1 MQTIQLNFLLS
12 SLRKGTQILLI
23 AILCISMQAHAQN
36 KKPNIVFLL
45 IDDLGYADCGFNGG
59 KDILTPNIDRLAK
72 AGSILENH
80 YVQPVCSPTR
90 SALMTGRYPT
100 KTGIYTIITPG
111 AQWGLSLNE
120 RTLANALKEA
130 GYHTAITG
138 KWHLGEFEKAYQP
151 NARGFDYQ
159 YGHFFGSIDYYTHE
173 RNNQMD
179 WYRNGTPLKEEGYST
194 HLIARE
200 ACQTIEKNDQKK
212 PLFLYVPFNGV
223 HSPFQAPEQY
233 TKAYPSLTGNR
244 QKLAGMLAA
253 VDEAVGQIVASLKK
267 SGMLENTLIVFS
279 SDNGGPPPGNNTPL
293 REFKGTIYEGGTRAA
308 AFAHWP
314 GHVPAGKTI
323 EGAMHIIDWYPT
335 LIGLAGGS
343 LKQALPI
350 DGKDVWPMIT
360 KAGKSPHKA
369 ILSVSTRGISQAA
382 IRMGDWKLIVAGGVE
397 AADGTQQKQPKKYE
411 PVSLFNLL
419 EDPGESRNLASAYPD
434 KVAELRKELSLL
446 LKDAVV
452 PGGK

>member
-1 MQTIQLNFLLS
+1 MQKKQLNFLLS
-12 SLRKGTQILLI
+12 SLRKGTPFFLMALLCMI
-23 AILCISMQAHAQN
+23 MQTHAQN

-59 KDILTPNIDRLAK
+59 KDILTPNIDKLAK

-111 AQWGLSLNE
+111 AQWGLPLNE
-120 RTLANALKEA
+120 RTLANALKDA

-151 NARGFDYQ
+151 NARGFDQQ
-159 YGHFFGSIDYYTHE
+159 YGHFFGAIDYYTHS
-173 RNNQMD
+173 RNNQLD
-179 WYRNGTPLKEEGYST
+179 WYRNGEPLNEEGYST
-194 HLIARE
+194 HLVARE
-200 ACQTIEKNDQKK
+200 ACHTIENNDQKK

-223 HSPFQAPEQY
+223 HSPFQAPEEY
-233 TKAYPSLTGNR
+233 TKAYPNLEGNR

-267 SGMLENTLIVFS
+267 AGMLENTLIVFS
-279 SDNGGPPPGNNTPL
+279 SDNGGPPPGNNAPL
-293 REFKGTIYEGGTRAA
+293 RDFKGTIYEGGTRAA
-308 AFAHWP
+308 AFAFWP
-314 GHVPAGKTI
+314 GHIPAGKKI
-323 EGAMHIIDWYPT
+323 SGAMHMIDWYPT
-335 LIGLAGGS
+335 LVTLAGGS

-360 KAGKSPHKA
+360 KGEPSPHKA

-382 IRMGDWKLIVAGGVE
+382 IRMGDWKLIVANAVE
-397 AADGTQQKQPKKYE
+397 AADGKPQKQPKKYE
-411 PVSLFNLL
+411 PISLFNLL
-419 EDPGESRNLASAYPD
+419 EDPGESRNLASTHPD
-434 KVAELRKELSLL
+434 KVAELRKELSAL
-446 LKDAVV
+446 LKDAVA

>member
-1 MQTIQLNFLLS
+1 MQKKQLNFLLS
-12 SLRKGTQILLI
+12 SLRKGTPFFLMALLCMI
-23 AILCISMQAHAQN
+23 MQTHAQN

-59 KDILTPNIDRLAK
+59 KDILTPNIDKLAK

-111 AQWGLSLNE
+111 AQWGLPLNE
-120 RTLANALKEA
+120 RTLANALKDA

-151 NARGFDYQ
+151 NARGFDQQ
-159 YGHFFGSIDYYTHE
+159 YGHFFGAIDYYTHS
-173 RNNQMD
+173 RNNQLD
-179 WYRNGTPLKEEGYST
+179 WYRNGEPLNEEGYST
-194 HLIARE
+194 HLVARE
-200 ACQTIEKNDQKK
+200 ACHTIENNDQKK

-223 HSPFQAPEQY
+223 HSPFQVPEEY
-233 TKAYPSLTGNR
+233 TKAYPNLEGNR

-267 SGMLENTLIVFS
+267 AGMLENTLIVFS
-279 SDNGGPPPGNNTPL
+279 SDNGGPPPGNNAPL
-293 REFKGTIYEGGTRAA
+293 RDFKGTIYEGGTRAA
-308 AFAHWP
+308 AFAFWP
-314 GHVPAGKTI
+314 GHIPAGKKI
-323 EGAMHIIDWYPT
+323 SGAMHMIDWYPT
-335 LIGLAGGS
+335 LVTLAGGS

-360 KAGKSPHKA
+360 KGEPSPQKA

-382 IRMGDWKLIVAGGVE
+382 IRMGDWKLIVANVVE
-397 AADGTQQKQPKKYE
+397 AADGKPQKQPKKYE
-411 PVSLFNLL
+411 PISLFNLL
-419 EDPGESRNLASAYPD
+419 EDPGESRNLASTHPD
-434 KVAELRKELSLL
+434 KVAELRKELSALL
-446 LKDAVV
+446 NDAVA

>member
-1 MQTIQLNFLLS
+1 MP
-12 SLRKGTQILLI
+12 LI
-23 AILCISMQAHAQN
+23 CISLQAHAQN

-59 KDILTPNIDRLAK
+59 KDILTPNIDKLAK

-100 KTGIYTIITPG
+100 KTGIYTVITPG
-111 AQWGLSLNE
+111 AQWGLPLNE

-130 GYHTAITG
+130 GYSTAITG

-151 NARGFDYQ
+151 NARGFDQQ
-159 YGHFFGSIDYYTHE
+159 YGHFFGNIDYYTHS
-173 RNNQMD
+173 RNNQLD
-179 WYRNGTPLKEEGYST
+179 WYRNGDSLQEEGYST

-200 ACQTIEKNDQKK
+200 ACQTIENNDQKK

-233 TKAYPSLTGNR
+233 TKAYPNLEGNR

-253 VDEAVGQIVASLKK
+253 VDEAVGQIMASLKK
-267 SGMLENTLIVFS
+267 AGMLENTLIVFS
-279 SDNGGPPPGNNTPL
+279 SDNGGPPPGNNAPL

-308 AFAHWP
+308 AFAYWP
-314 GHVPAGKTI
+314 GQIPAGKKI
-323 EGAMHIIDWYPT
+323 SGAMHMIDWYPT
-335 LIGLAGGS
+335 LVTLAGGS

-360 KAGKSPHKA
+360 KGEPSPHKA

-419 EDPGESRNLASAYPD
+419 EDPGESRNLASTYPD
-434 KVAELRKELSLL
+434 KVAELHKELSLL
-446 LKDAVV
+446 LKDAVA

>member
-223 HSPFQAPEQY
+223 HSPFQTPDQY
-233 TKAYPSLTGNR
+233 TAAYPNLEGNR
-244 QKLAGMLAA
+244 KKLAGMLAA

-279 SDNGGPPPGNNTPL
+279 SDNGGPPPGNNAPL
-293 REFKGTIYEGGTRAA
+293 RDFKGSIYEGGTRAA
-308 AFAHWP
+308 AFAFWP
-314 GHVPAGKTI
+314 GQIPAGKKI
-323 EGAMHIIDWYPT
+323 SGAMHMIDWYPT
-335 LIGLAGGS
+335 FVTLAGGS

-360 KAGKSPHKA
+360 KGAPSPHKA

-419 EDPGESRNLASAYPD
+419 EDPGESRNLASTYPD

-446 LKDAVV
+446 LKDAVA

>member
-1 MQTIQLNFLLS
+1 MKKSFQQQLLQ
-12 SLRKGTQILLI
+12 KPIILYLI
-23 AILCISMQAHAQN
+23 ALVLCTGAHAQTQ
-36 KKPNIVFLL
+36 KPNIVFLL

-59 KDILTPNIDRLAK
+59 KDILTPNIDKLAK
-72 AGSILENH
+72 EGAILKNH

-100 KTGIYTIITPG
+100 QTGIYTIITPG
-111 AQWGLSLNE
+111 AAWGLPLNE
-120 RTLANALKEA
+120 RTLANALQEA
-130 GYHTAITG
+130 GYSTAITG

-159 YGHFFGSIDYYTHE
+159 YGHFFGSIDYFTHE

-194 HLIARE
+194 HLVAKE
-200 ACQTIEKNDQKK
+200 ACRVIEKHTPSR

-223 HSPFQAPEQY
+223 HNPFQAPDRY
-233 TKAYPSLTGNR
+233 TAAYPNLEGNR
-244 QKLAGMLAA
+244 KKLAGMLAA
-253 VDEAVGQIVASLKK
+253 VDEAVAQIVSSLKK
-267 SGMLENTLIVFS
+267 TGMLENTLIIFS
-279 SDNGGPPPGNNTPL
+279 SDNGGPPPGNNAPL

-335 LIGLAGGS
+335 LVGLAGGS

-360 KAGKSPHKA
+360 KAEKSPHNA
-369 ILSVSTRGISQAA
+369 ILSVSTRGPSLAA
-382 IRMGDWKLIVAGGVE
+382 IRMGDWKLIVAD
-397 AADGTQQKQPKKYE
+397 ADESEGDAPKKQPKKYE
-411 PVSLFNLL
+411 PVSLFNLAD
-419 EDPGESRNLASAYPD
+419 DPGESKNMASAYPER
-434 KVAELRKELSLL
+434 VAEMRKELFVL
-446 LKDAVV
+446 LKNAVA
-452 PGGK
+452 PGVK

>member
-1 MQTIQLNFLLS
+1 
-12 SLRKGTQILLI
+12 
-23 AILCISMQAHAQN
+23 
-36 KKPNIVFLL
+36 
-45 IDDLGYADCGFNGG
+45 
-59 KDILTPNIDRLAK
+59 
-72 AGSILENH
+72 
-80 YVQPVCSPTR
+80 
-90 SALMTGRYPT
+90 
-100 KTGIYTIITPG
+100 
-111 AQWGLSLNE
+111 
-120 RTLANALKEA
+120 LKEA
-130 GYHTAITG
+130 GYSTAITG

-194 HLIARE
+194 HLVAKE
-200 ACQTIEKNDQKK
+200 ACSVIEKHTPSK

-223 HSPFQAPEQY
+223 HSPFQAPDQY
-233 TKAYPSLTGNR
+233 TSAYPNLEGNR
-244 QKLAGMLAA
+244 KKLAGMLAA
-253 VDEAVGQIVASLKK
+253 VDEAVAQIVASLKK
-267 SGMLENTLIVFS
+267 TGMLENTLIIFS
-279 SDNGGPPPGNNTPL
+279 SDNGGPPPGNNAPL

-360 KAGKSPHKA
+360 KAEKSPHKA

-397 AADGTQQKQPKKYE
+397 AADGMQQKQPKKYE
-411 PVSLFNLL
+411 PVSLFNLV
-419 EDPGESRNLASAYPD
+419 EDPGESRNLATTYPD

-446 LKDAVV
+446 LKDAVA

>member
-1 MQTIQLNFLLS
+1 MQKIQLNFLLS
-12 SLRKGTQILLI
+12 SLRKGTQVLLI
-23 AILCISMQAHAQN
+23 SILCISMQAHAQN

-59 KDILTPNIDRLAK
+59 KDILTPNIDKLAK

-111 AQWGLSLNE
+111 APWGLPLNE

-151 NARGFDYQ
+151 NARGFDQQ
-159 YGHFFGSIDYYTHE
+159 YGHFFGSIDYYTHS
-173 RNNQMD
+173 RNNLLD
-179 WYRNGTPLKEEGYST
+179 WYRNGDSLQEEGYST
-194 HLIARE
+194 HLVARE

-223 HSPFQAPEQY
+223 HSPFQVPEQY
-233 TKAYPSLTGNR
+233 TKAYPNLEGNR
-244 QKLAGMLAA
+244 KKLAGMLAA
-253 VDEAVGQIVASLKK
+253 VDEAVYQIMASLKK
-267 SGMLENTLIVFS
+267 AGMLENTLIVFS
-279 SDNGGPPPGNNTPL
+279 SDNGGPPPGNNSPL
-293 REFKGTIYEGGTRAA
+293 RDFKGTIYEGGTRAA
-308 AFAHWP
+308 AFAFWH
-314 GHVPAGKTI
+314 GHIPAGKKI
-323 EGAMHIIDWYPT
+323 SGPMHMIDWYPT
-335 LIGLAGGS
+335 LVTLAGGS

-360 KAGKSPHKA
+360 KGEPSPHKA

-411 PVSLFNLL
+411 PVSLFNLV
-419 EDPGESRNLASAYPD
+419 EDPGESRNLASTYPG

-446 LKDAVV
+446 LKDAVA

>member
-1 MQTIQLNFLLS
+1 MQKKQLNFLLS
-12 SLRKGTQILLI
+12 SLRQLAHFSLM
-23 AILCISMQAHAQN
+23 AFFCVSMQAHGQS

-72 AGSILENH
+72 EGSILKNH

-100 KTGIYTIITPG
+100 KTGIYNIITPG
-111 AQWGLSLNE
+111 AQWGLPLNE

-151 NARGFDYQ
+151 NARGFDHQ
-159 YGHFFGSIDYYTHE
+159 YGHFFGAIDYFTHL
-173 RNNQMD
+173 RNNQLD
-179 WYRNGTPLKEEGYST
+179 WYRNGDSLQEEGYST
-194 HLIARE
+194 HLVARE
-200 ACQTIEKNDQKK
+200 ACRTIENNDQKK

-223 HSPFQAPEQY
+223 HVPFQVPDQY
-233 TKAYPSLTGNR
+233 TKAYPNLEGNR
-244 QKLAGMLAA
+244 KKLAGMLAA
-253 VDEAVGQIVASLKK
+253 VDEAIAQIVASLKK
-267 SGMLENTLIVFS
+267 TGMLENTLIVFS
-279 SDNGGPPPGNNTPL
+279 SDNGGPRTSKNTPL
-293 REFKGTIYEGGTRAA
+293 RDFKATIYEGGTRAA

-335 LIGLAGGS
+335 LVTLAGGS

-360 KAGKSPHKA
+360 KAGKTPHKA
-369 ILSVSTRGISQAA
+369 ILSVSTIGPSQAA
-382 IRMGDWKLIVAGGVE
+382 IRMGDWKLIVADAEESGGD
-397 AADGTQQKQPKKYE
+397 AKKKQPKNYE
-411 PVSLFNLL
+411 PVSLFNLA
-419 EDPGESRNLASAYPD
+419 EDPGESRNLASTYPD
-434 KVAELRKELSLL
+434 KVAELRKELSAL
-446 LKDAVV
+446 LKDAVA

>member
-1 MQTIQLNFLLS
+1 MQKIQLNFLLS
-12 SLRKGTQILLI
+12 SLRKGTPFFLMALF
-23 AILCISMQAHAQN
+23 CISLHAHAQN

-59 KDILTPNIDRLAK
+59 NEILTPNIDGLAK

-100 KTGIYTIITPG
+100 KTGVYTIITPG
-111 AQWGLSLNE
+111 APWGLPLNE

-130 GYHTAITG
+130 GYSTAITG
-138 KWHLGEFEKAYQP
+138 KWHLGEFEKTYQP
-151 NARGFDYQ
+151 NARGFDQQ
-159 YGHFFGSIDYYTHE
+159 YGHFFGNIDYFTHS
-173 RNNQMD
+173 RNNQVD
-179 WYRNGTPLKEEGYST
+179 WYRNGEPLQEEGYST
-194 HLIARE
+194 HLIALE
-200 ACQTIEKNDQKK
+200 ACRTIEKNDQKK

-223 HSPFQAPEQY
+223 HSPFQAPDQY
-233 TKAYPSLTGNR
+233 TAEYPNLEGNR

-253 VDEAVGQIVASLKK
+253 VDEAVGQIMTSLKK
-267 SGMLENTLIVFS
+267 AGMLENTLIVFS
-279 SDNGGPPPGNNTPL
+279 SDNGGPPPGNNAPL
-293 REFKGTIYEGGTRAA
+293 REFKGSIYEGGTRAA

-314 GHVPAGKTI
+314 GHVPTGKTI

-350 DGKDVWPMIT
+350 DGKDIWPMIT
-360 KAGKSPHKA
+360 KGEPSPHKA

-419 EDPGESRNLASAYPD
+419 EDPGESRNLASTYPD

-446 LKDAVV
+446 LKDAVA

>member
-1 MQTIQLNFLLS
+1 MQKIQLNFLLS

-23 AILCISMQAHAQN
+23 AIFCISMQAHAQN

-59 KDILTPNIDRLAK
+59 KDIITPNIDKLAK
-72 AGSILENH
+72 EGAILKNH

-111 AQWGLSLNE
+111 APWGLPLNE

-130 GYHTAITG
+130 GYSTAITG
-138 KWHLGEFEKAYQP
+138 KWHLGEFEKTYQP

-194 HLIARE
+194 HLVAKE
-200 ACQTIEKNDQKK
+200 ACSVIEKHAPSK

-223 HSPFQAPEQY
+223 HSPFQAPDQY
-233 TKAYPSLTGNR
+233 TKAYPNLEGNR
-244 QKLAGMLAA
+244 KKLAGMLAA
-253 VDEAVGQIVASLKK
+253 VDEAVAQIVASLKK
-267 SGMLENTLIVFS
+267 TGMLENTLIIFS
-279 SDNGGPPPGNNTPL
+279 SDNGGPPPGNNAPL
-293 REFKGTIYEGGTRAA
+293 REFKGTIYEGGTRSA

-360 KAGKSPHKA
+360 NAEKSPHKA

-419 EDPGESRNLASAYPD
+419 EDPGESRNLASSYPD

-446 LKDAVV
+446 LKDAVA

>member
-1 MQTIQLNFLLS
+1 MQKNELNFLLS
-12 SLRKGTQILLI
+12 FLHKGSKKILVALF
-23 AILCISMQAHAQN
+23 CISMQVNAQN

-45 IDDLGYADCGFNGG
+45 IDDLGYADCGFSGG

-72 AGSILENH
+72 AGAILENH

-100 KTGIYTIITPG
+100 KTGIYTVITPG
-111 AQWGLSLNE
+111 AQWGLPLNE

-151 NARGFDYQ
+151 NARGFDQQ
-159 YGHFFGSIDYYTHE
+159 YGHFFGAIDYYTHS
-173 RNNQMD
+173 RNNQLD
-179 WYRNGTPLKEEGYST
+179 WYRNGESLKEEGYST
-194 HLIARE
+194 HLIAHE

-233 TKAYPSLTGNR
+233 TKAYPSLVGNR

-253 VDEAVGQIVASLKK
+253 VDEAVGQIMASLKK
-267 SGMLENTLIVFS
+267 AGMLENTLIVFS
-279 SDNGGPPPGNNTPL
+279 SDNGGPPPGNNAPL
-293 REFKGTIYEGGTRAA
+293 RDYKATIYEGGTRAA
-308 AFAHWP
+308 AFACWP
-314 GHVPAGKTI
+314 GHIPAGKKI
-323 EGAMHIIDWYPT
+323 SGAMHMIDWYPT
-335 LIGLAGGS
+335 LVTLAGGS

-350 DGKDVWPMIT
+350 DGMDVWPMIT
-360 KAGKSPHKA
+360 KGEPSPHKA

-382 IRMGDWKLIVAGGVE
+382 IRMGDWKLIVASGGE
-397 AADGTQQKQPKKYE
+397 ADDGTPQKQAKKYE
-411 PVSLFNLL
+411 PISLFNLL
-419 EDPGESRNLASAYPD
+419 EDPGESRNLASTHPD
-434 KVAELRKELSLL
+434 KVAELGKELSAL
-446 LKDAVV
+446 LKDAVA

>member
-1 MQTIQLNFLLS
+1 MQKKQLNFLLS
-12 SLRKGTQILLI
+12 SLRQLAHFSLM
-23 AILCISMQAHAQN
+23 AFFCVSMQAHGQN

-72 AGSILENH
+72 EGSILKNH

-100 KTGIYTIITPG
+100 KTGIYNIITPG
-111 AQWGLSLNE
+111 AQWGLPLNE

-151 NARGFDYQ
+151 NARGFDHQ
-159 YGHFFGSIDYYTHE
+159 YGHFFGAIDYFTHV
-173 RNNQMD
+173 RNNQLD
-179 WYRNGTPLKEEGYST
+179 WYRNGDSLQEEGYST
-194 HLIARE
+194 HLVARE
-200 ACQTIEKNDQKK
+200 ACRTIENNDQKK

-223 HSPFQAPEQY
+223 HVPFQVPDQY
-233 TKAYPSLTGNR
+233 TKAYPNLEGNR
-244 QKLAGMLAA
+244 KKLAGMLAA
-253 VDEAVGQIVASLKK
+253 VDEAIAQIVASLKK
-267 SGMLENTLIVFS
+267 TGMLENTLIVFS
-279 SDNGGPPPGNNTPL
+279 SDNGGPRTSKNTPL
-293 REFKGTIYEGGTRAA
+293 RDFKATIYEGGTRAA

-335 LIGLAGGS
+335 LVTLAGGS

-360 KAGKSPHKA
+360 KAGKTPHKA
-369 ILSVSTRGISQAA
+369 ILSVSTLGPSQAA
-382 IRMGDWKLIVAGGVE
+382 IRIGDWKLIVDDAEESGGD
-397 AADGTQQKQPKKYE
+397 AQKKQPKNYE
-411 PVSLFNLL
+411 PVSLFNLA
-419 EDPGESRNLASAYPD
+419 EDPGESKNLASTYPD
-434 KVAELRKELSLL
+434 KVAQLRKELSLL
-446 LKDAVV
+446 LKDAVA

>member
-1 MQTIQLNFLLS
+1 MHKNQLNFLLS
-12 SLRKGTQILLI
+12 SLRKGTPFFLMALFCFS
-23 AILCISMQAHAQN
+23 LHAHAQN

-59 KDILTPNIDRLAK
+59 KDILTPNIDKLAK

-111 AQWGLSLNE
+111 AQWGLPLNE
-120 RTLANALKEA
+120 RTLANALKDA

-151 NARGFDYQ
+151 NGRGFDQQ
-159 YGHFFGSIDYYTHE
+159 YGHFFGSIDYYTHS
-173 RNNQMD
+173 RSNQPD
-179 WYRNGTPLKEEGYST
+179 WYRNGESLQEEGYST

-200 ACQTIEKNDQKK
+200 ACRTIENNDQKK

-233 TKAYPSLTGNR
+233 TKAYPNLEGNR

-253 VDEAVGQIVASLKK
+253 VDEAVGQIVGSLKK
-267 SGMLENTLIVFS
+267 AGMLENTLIVFS
-279 SDNGGPPPGNNTPL
+279 SDNGGPPPGNNAPL
-293 REFKGTIYEGGTRAA
+293 REFKGTIYEGGIRAA
-308 AFAHWP
+308 AFACWP
-314 GHVPAGKTI
+314 GQIPAGKKI
-323 EGAMHIIDWYPT
+323 SGAMHMIDWYPT
-335 LIGLAGGS
+335 LVTLAGGS
-343 LKQALPI
+343 LTQALSI

-360 KAGKSPHKA
+360 KGEPSPHKA

-419 EDPGESRNLASAYPD
+419 EDPGESRNLASTYPD
-434 KVAELRKELSLL
+434 KVAELHKELSLL
-446 LKDAVV
+446 LKDAVA

>member
-1 MQTIQLNFLLS
+1 MQKKHLNFLLS
-12 SLRKGTQILLI
+12 SLLKGNQFFLMAL
-23 AILCISMQAHAQN
+23 LCISTQAHAQS

-100 KTGIYTIITPG
+100 KTGIYNVITPG
-111 AQWGLSLNE
+111 APWGLSLNE
-120 RTLANALKEA
+120 RTLATALQEA
-130 GYHTAITG
+130 GYSTAITG

-151 NARGFDYQ
+151 NARGFDHQ
-159 YGHFFGSIDYYTHE
+159 YGNFFGAIDYFTHI
-173 RNNQMD
+173 RNHQID
-179 WYRNGTPLKEEGYST
+179 WYRNGTQLKEEGYST

-223 HSPFQAPEQY
+223 HSPFQVPEQY
-233 TKAYPSLTGNR
+233 TKAYPNLVGNR

-253 VDEAVGQIVASLKK
+253 LDEAVGQIMASLKK
-267 SGMLENTLIVFS
+267 AGMLENTLIVFS
-279 SDNGGPPPGNNTPL
+279 SDNGGPPPGNNAPL
-293 REFKGTIYEGGTRAA
+293 RDYKATIYEGGTRAA

-314 GHVPAGKTI
+314 GHIPAGKNI
-323 EGAMHIIDWYPT
+323 SGAMHIIDWYPT
-335 LIGLAGGS
+335 LLRLAGGS

-360 KAGKSPHKA
+360 KGEPSPHKA
-369 ILSVSTRGISQAA
+369 ILSVSNRGVSQAA
-382 IRMGDWKLIVAGGVE
+382 IRMGDWKLIVADAE
-397 AADGTQQKQPKKYE
+397 ESDSTSQKKQPKKY
-411 PVSLFNLL
+411 VSISLYNLA
-419 EDPGESRNLASAYPD
+419 EDPGESRNLASTHPER
-434 KVAELRKELSLL
+434 VADMRKELSVL
-446 LKDAVV
+446 LKDAVA

>member
-1 MQTIQLNFLLS
+1 MHKNQLNFLLS
-12 SLRKGTQILLI
+12 SLRKGTPFFLMALF
-23 AILCISMQAHAQN
+23 CISLHAHAQN

-111 AQWGLSLNE
+111 AQWGLPLNE
-120 RTLANALKEA
+120 RTLANALKDA

-151 NARGFDYQ
+151 NARGFDQQ
-159 YGHFFGSIDYYTHE
+159 YGHFFGSIDYYTHS
-173 RNNQMD
+173 RNNQLD
-179 WYRNGTPLKEEGYST
+179 WYRNGESLQEEGYST
-194 HLIARE
+194 HLITRE
-200 ACQTIEKNDQKK
+200 ACRTIENNDQKK

-233 TKAYPSLTGNR
+233 TKAYPNLEGNR

-253 VDEAVGQIVASLKK
+253 VDEAVGQIVGSLKK
-267 SGMLENTLIVFS
+267 AGMLDNTLIVFS
-279 SDNGGPPPGNNTPL
+279 SDNGGPPPGNNAPL
-293 REFKGTIYEGGTRAA
+293 REFKGTIYEGGIRAA
-308 AFAHWP
+308 AFACWP
-314 GHVPAGKTI
+314 GQIPAGKKI
-323 EGAMHIIDWYPT
+323 SGAMHMIDWYPT
-335 LIGLAGGS
+335 LVTLAGGS

-360 KAGKSPHKA
+360 KGEASPHKS

-397 AADGTQQKQPKKYE
+397 AADGTQQKQTKKYE
-411 PVSLFNLL
+411 PISLFNLL
-419 EDPGESRNLASAYPD
+419 EDPGESRNLASTYPD

-446 LKDAVV
+446 LKDAVA

>member
-1 MQTIQLNFLLS
+1 MQKIQLNFLLS
-12 SLRKGTQILLI
+12 SLRKGTQVLLI

-36 KKPNIVFLL
+36 KKPNIIFLL

-59 KDILTPNIDRLAK
+59 KDILTPNIDKLAK
-72 AGSILENH
+72 EGSILKNH

-90 SALMTGRYPT
+90 SALLTGRYPT

-111 AQWGLSLNE
+111 APWGLPLNE

-130 GYHTAITG
+130 GYSTAITG

-194 HLIARE
+194 HLVAKE
-200 ACQTIEKNDQKK
+200 ACSVIEKHAPSK

-223 HSPFQAPEQY
+223 HSPFQAPDQY
-233 TKAYPSLTGNR
+233 TAAYPNLEGNR
-244 QKLAGMLAA
+244 KKLAGMLAA
-253 VDEAVGQIVASLKK
+253 VDEAVAQIVASLKK
-267 SGMLENTLIVFS
+267 TGMLENTLIIFS

-343 LKQALPI
+343 LRQALPV

-360 KAGKSPHKA
+360 NAEKSPHKA

-419 EDPGESRNLASAYPD
+419 EDPGESRNLASTYPD

-446 LKDAVV
+446 LKDAVA

>member
-1 MQTIQLNFLLS
+1 MHKNQLNFLLS
-12 SLRKGTQILLI
+12 SLRKGTPFFLMALLS
-23 AILCISMQAHAQN
+23 ISMNAQN

-111 AQWGLSLNE
+111 AQWGLPLNE
-120 RTLANALKEA
+120 RTLANALKDA

-151 NARGFDYQ
+151 NARGFDQQ
-159 YGHFFGSIDYYTHE
+159 YGHFFGSIDYYTHS
-173 RNNQMD
+173 RNNQLD
-179 WYRNGTPLKEEGYST
+179 WYRNGDSLQEEGYST

-200 ACQTIEKNDQKK
+200 ACQTIENNDQKK

-233 TKAYPSLTGNR
+233 TKAYPNLEGNR

-253 VDEAVGQIVASLKK
+253 VDEAVGQIMASLKK
-267 SGMLENTLIVFS
+267 AGMLENTLIVFS
-279 SDNGGPPPGNNTPL
+279 SDNGGPPPGNNGPL

-308 AFAHWP
+308 AFAYWP
-314 GHVPAGKTI
+314 GQIPAGKKI
-323 EGAMHIIDWYPT
+323 SGAMHMIDWYPT
-335 LIGLAGGS
+335 LVTLAGGS

-360 KAGKSPHKA
+360 RGEPSPHKA
-369 ILSVSTRGISQAA
+369 ILSVSTRGVLQAA
-382 IRMGDWKLIVAGGVE
+382 IRMGDWKLIVANGVE
-397 AADGTQQKQPKKYE
+397 TADGTQQKQPKKYE
-411 PVSLFNLL
+411 PVSLFNLV
-419 EDPGESRNLASAYPD
+419 EDPGESRNLASTYPE
-434 KVAELRKELSLL
+434 KVAELRKELSAL
-446 LKDAVV
+446 LKDAVA

>member
-1 MQTIQLNFLLS
+1 MQKKQLNFLLS
-12 SLRKGTQILLI
+12 SLRKGTPFFLMALLCMI
-23 AILCISMQAHAQN
+23 MQTHAQN

-59 KDILTPNIDRLAK
+59 KDILTPNIDKLAK

-111 AQWGLSLNE
+111 AQWGLPLNE
-120 RTLANALKEA
+120 RTLANALKDA

-151 NARGFDYQ
+151 NARGFDQQ
-159 YGHFFGSIDYYTHE
+159 YGHFFGAIDYYTHS
-173 RNNQMD
+173 RNNQLD
-179 WYRNGTPLKEEGYST
+179 WYRNGEPLNEEGYST
-194 HLIARE
+194 HLVARE
-200 ACQTIEKNDQKK
+200 ACHTIENNDQKK

-223 HSPFQAPEQY
+223 HSPFQAPEEY
-233 TKAYPSLTGNR
+233 TKAYPNLEGNR

-267 SGMLENTLIVFS
+267 AGMLENTLIVFS
-279 SDNGGPPPGNNTPL
+279 SDNGGPPPGNNAPL
-293 REFKGTIYEGGTRAA
+293 RDFKGTIYEGGTRAA
-308 AFAHWP
+308 AFAFWP
-314 GHVPAGKTI
+314 GHIPAGKKI
-323 EGAMHIIDWYPT
+323 SGAMHMIDWYPT
-335 LIGLAGGS
+335 LVTLAGGS

-360 KAGKSPHKA
+360 KGEPSPQKA

-382 IRMGDWKLIVAGGVE
+382 IRMGDWKLIVANAVE
-397 AADGTQQKQPKKYE
+397 AADGKPQKQPKKYE
-411 PVSLFNLL
+411 PISLFNLL
-419 EDPGESRNLASAYPD
+419 EDPGESRNLASTHPD
-434 KVAELRKELSLL
+434 KVAELRKELSAL
-446 LKDAVV
+446 LKDAVA

>member
-1 MQTIQLNFLLS
+1 MQKNQLNFLLS
-12 SLRKGTQILLI
+12 SLHKGTPFFLMALF
-23 AILCISMQAHAQN
+23 CISMQAHAQN

-111 AQWGLSLNE
+111 AQWGLPLNE
-120 RTLANALKEA
+120 RTLANALKDA

-151 NARGFDYQ
+151 NARGFDQQ
-159 YGHFFGSIDYYTHE
+159 YGHFFGSIDYYTHS
-173 RNNQMD
+173 RNNQLD
-179 WYRNGTPLKEEGYST
+179 WYRNGDSLQEEGYST
-194 HLIARE
+194 HLVARE
-200 ACQTIEKNDQKK
+200 ACSTIENNDQKK

-223 HSPFQAPEQY
+223 HSPFQVPEQY
-233 TKAYPSLTGNR
+233 TKAYPNLAGNR

-253 VDEAVGQIVASLKK
+253 VDEAIGQIMASLKK
-267 SGMLENTLIVFS
+267 AGMLENTLIVFS
-279 SDNGGPPPGNNTPL
+279 SDNGGPPPGNNAPL
-293 REFKGTIYEGGTRAA
+293 RDFKGTIYEGGTRAA
-308 AFAHWP
+308 AFACWP
-314 GHVPAGKTI
+314 GHIPAGKKI
-323 EGAMHIIDWYPT
+323 SGPMHMIDWYPT
-335 LIGLAGGS
+335 LVTLAGGS

-360 KAGKSPHKA
+360 KGEPSPHKA
-369 ILSVSTRGISQAA
+369 ILSVSTRGASQAA
-382 IRMGDWKLIVAGGVE
+382 IRMGDWKLIVANAVE
-397 AADGTQQKQPKKYE
+397 ATDGTPQKQPKKYE
-411 PVSLFNLL
+411 PISLFNLV
-419 EDPGESRNLASAYPD
+419 EDPGESRNLASMQPE

-446 LKDAVV
+446 LKDAVA

>member
-1 MQTIQLNFLLS
+1 MQKIQLNFLLS
-12 SLRKGTQILLI
+12 SLRKGPQILLI
-23 AILCISMQAHAQN
+23 AILCISMQTHAQN

-72 AGSILENH
+72 EGSILKNH

-111 AQWGLSLNE
+111 APWGLPLNE

-130 GYHTAITG
+130 GYSTAITG

-194 HLIARE
+194 HLVANE
-200 ACQTIEKNDQKK
+200 ACSVIEKHAPSK

-223 HSPFQAPEQY
+223 HSPFQAPDQY
-233 TKAYPSLTGNR
+233 TAAYPNLVGNR
-244 QKLAGMLAA
+244 KKLAGMLAA
-253 VDEAVGQIVASLKK
+253 VDEAVAQIVASLKK
-267 SGMLENTLIVFS
+267 TGMLENTLIIFS
-279 SDNGGPPPGNNTPL
+279 SDNGGPPPGNNAPL

-343 LKQALPI
+343 LKQTLPI

-360 KAGKSPHKA
+360 NAEKSPHKA

-397 AADGTQQKQPKKYE
+397 LEDGTQQKQPKKYE

-419 EDPGESRNLASAYPD
+419 EDPGESRNLAPTYPD

-446 LKDAVV
+446 LKDAVA